1 MGRPSFD
8 EDKQK
13 LLDVLKEQNGAA
25 GNAALQ
31 RALGW
36 RNEDRYWNVRNSL
49 IEAGVLTTGRGRG
62 GSVRF
67 IGLDAPAPP
76 PETEASDKPTDALS
90 ETDHYPAIE
99 KAMREQWLRSQGF
112 ENFRVNICAHQG
124 KKQTGGRWTRP
135 DAVVAVVETYEYVPG
150 KRLSVY
156 TVEVKLGDAADVTAV
171 YEAASHL
178 RSVHYAYLFVIGT
191 FASDDLEST
200 IRSACL
206 DQGIGLILA
215 KKVSEADSWDEI
227 VPPARNEPEPRD
239 LNNTIY
245 HFLEDKEWLK
255 REVR

>member
-1 MGRPSFD
+1 MARPTFE

-13 LLDVLKEQNGAA
+13 LLDTLRDLNGAA
-25 GNAALQ
+25 GNAALH

-36 RNEDRYWNVRNSL
+36 RSEDRYWNTRNSL

-62 GSVRF
+62 GSVRV

-76 PETEASDKPTDALS
+76 VETVAAEKPSETLS
-90 ETDHYPAIE
+90 EVDHYPAIE
-99 KAMREQWLRSQGF
+99 KAMKEQWLRSQGF
-112 ENFRVNICAHQG
+112 ENARVNICAHQG

-135 DAVVAVVETYEYVPG
+135 DAIIAVVETYEYVPG

-156 TVEVKLGDAADVTAV
+156 TVEVKLGETADVTAV

-178 RSVHYAYLFVIGT
+178 RSVHYSYLFVVGA

-200 IRSACL
+200 IRGACM
-206 DQGIGLILA
+206 DQDIGLILA
-215 KKVSEADSWDEI
+215 GKADDIDTWEEI

-245 HFLEDKEWLK
+245 HFLDDKEWLK